1 MSDCSID
8 SPEKFGEW
16 DAEAFGE
23 SLARPASAGQIFAV
37 EGLSPSHLHRQTPAL
52 RSALRE
58 HNIPL
63 FILDPTGNAGTGEKF
78 LDILVAYVQE
88 AERRGEFSEEA
99 QRLFEF
105 VSSAG
110 DKSQQGA
117 SGADG
122 SLYSDTL
129 CRLWTSLS
137 RRLPAVLLVI
147 NAHLCPA
154 SEIKTLEHLSNFFF
168 ADPIEQLTPELE
180 AAEQGD
186 GRLVY
191 LVSSDAFPI
200 ALDDVPAVHI
210 DLSEAATESVR
221 QYLSDPDVVRRF
233 VDSTGGDPRRL
244 DELLETLPD
253 DVQNFWHFRYERLDR
268 LAQQL
273 IEVLAVAGEPVL
285 VDMLHRAMSL
295 LHASEYFART
305 LRQLGELGF
314 IERKISSG
322 AVKVHIESPEFGR
335 AVSESLDKEARVE
348 IHQALA
354 EAARADED
362 GEPSPGFLA
371 RHCLA
376 AGKIDAGFE
385 HGERAAK
392 RLLSSRCYDQSQQL
406 LESLLVYADD
416 DERRREVHA
425 QLVEVHRALGNDK
438 KALSHCHK
446 LEALLDDAPSTARL
460 NCQIGNLLIRVG
472 EYEEAIEYFERAAG
486 ASGED
491 DRLQSLWTEAK
502 LGEGEAMFSQGRHQA
517 AEERAVEVIEYVESA
532 RQDDSHKR
540 SQLDRSVLQ
549 ARNLIGKVAVLRG
562 ECQKGRE
569 LFRKNRGLASDW
581 GWDDEVAR
589 AEANLGLIA
598 LQEKNF
604 SDALSRLERAREIAR
619 SPSAIRRAYAWL
631 NLGIVHHRKSHFQ
644 EALRHYLEGLRASRQ
659 EGDDAGYEL
668 AAYNLVTLYQDVGA
682 FERALSVIDHLEERH
697 EDGPSSHFVGDLPTV
712 VLGSIRLDMRDYEQA
727 LEAFAG
733 LLDSTEESTAASLPA
748 REAKLRSV
756 EAHLA
761 LGQTAVAE
769 RIVEQ
774 FEMPEENASQPQLEA
789 LFELARINIALQEGD
804 TAPALERGR
813 EAADHARSAGHL
825 RDALRI
831 CFSVARALR
840 QDDRP
845 EEARALLERELQQLR
860 ETGERVPQEHRA
872 DFFAVPLHQE
882 LVELVRELKGDV
894 PVEFELEDSAER
906 AEAQSEAQTET
917 ADVDDPA
924 FQRWRSRYKHMV
936 GEHEKL
942 HQIFRVIDR
951 VAASDSPVLLQ
962 GESGT
967 GKELVAEALHT
978 HSERSD
984 GAFVKV
990 NCAAFVE
997 DLLLSELFGHV
1008 KGAFTGAVSEKMG
1021 RFEMAD
1027 QGTIFLDEI
1036 GDISPKTQVALLRVL
1051 QEGTFEKVGG
1061 AETKQ
1066 VDVRLVCAT
1075 NKNLEEMVKRGEF
1088 RLDLYYR
1095 LKGVIIEVPALRE
1108 RRQDIPRL
1116 VAYFA
1121 RSFAGGQQPKRFSEE
1136 VMRFL
1141 ASYSWPGN
1149 IRELENFVKSIL
1161 LFVEGDCVDMS
1172 HVHEFGDFFAGGEVD
1187 FELPEIDYDVDLA
1200 DYDDIGETYDDPE
1213 EALVDQIIANGLS
1226 LANIKKRLELESI
1239 RRALIETG
1247 GNITRAAK
1255 ILQMKRPRLSQI
1267 VNSTDELL
1275 ALKEELVG

>member
-8 SPEKFGEW
+8 SLNKFGEW
-16 DAEAFGE
+16 DAEGFGE
-23 SLARPASAGQIFAV
+23 TLARPASAGQIFAV

-52 RSALRE
+52 RSVLRE
-58 HNIPL
+58 HDIPL
-63 FILDPTGNAGTGEKF
+63 FILDPTGNAGTGAKF

-88 AERRGEFSEEA
+88 AERRGELSVEA

-105 VSSAG
+105 VSCAG
-110 DKSQQGA
+110 DKSQHGA

-137 RRLPAVLLVI
+137 RQLPAVLLVI
-147 NAHLCPA
+147 NAHLCPE

-168 ADPIEQLTPELE
+168 ADPIEQLTPEVE

-191 LVSSDAFPI
+191 LVSSEAFPI
-200 ALDDVPAVHI
+200 AVDQVPAVHI

-233 VDSTGGDPRRL
+233 VESTGGDPRRL
-244 DELLETLPD
+244 EELLDTLPD
-253 DVQNFWHFRYERLDR
+253 DVQNFWLFRYERLDR

-273 IEVLAVAGEPVL
+273 IEVLAVAAEPIL

-305 LRQLGELGF
+305 LRQLAELGF

-322 AVKVHIESPEFGR
+322 AVKVHIESPEFGH
-335 AVSESLDKEARVE
+335 AVSASLSEDARVD

-354 EAARADED
+354 EAAVADED

-376 AGKIDAGFE
+376 AGNIDAGFE

-406 LESLLVYADD
+406 LESLLAYADD
-416 DERRREVHA
+416 DERCREVHA
-425 QLVEVHRALGNDK
+425 QLVEVHRALGNDQ
-438 KALSHCHK
+438 KALSHCRK
-446 LEALLDDAPSTARL
+446 LEALLDDALSRARL
-460 NCQIGNLLIRVG
+460 DCQCGNLLIRVG
-472 EYEEAIEYFERAAG
+472 EYEEAIDHFARAAG

-491 DRLQSLWTEAK
+491 DELQSLWTQAK

-532 RQDDSHKR
+532 RQDDGHER
-540 SQLDRSVLQ
+540 SELDRAVLQ

-569 LFRKNRGLASDW
+569 LFRKNRALASDW

-631 NLGIVHHRKSHFQ
+631 NLGIVHHRKNHFK

-659 EGDDAGYEL
+659 EGDEAGYEL
-668 AAYNLVTLYQDVGA
+668 AAYNLVTLYQDIGA
-682 FERALSVIDHLEERH
+682 FGRALSVIDHLEQRH
-697 EDGPSSHFVGDLPTV
+697 KDGPSSRFVGDLPTV
-712 VLGSIRLDMRDYEQA
+712 VLGSIRLDMRQYEEA
-727 LEAFAG
+727 LEAFAD

-748 REAKLRSV
+748 REARLRSV

-769 RIVEQ
+769 RIVEH

-789 LFELARINIALQEGD
+789 LFELARINIALEAGD
-804 TAPALERGR
+804 TTPALERGR

-831 CFSVARALR
+831 SFSVARALR
-840 QDDRP
+840 EDDRP
-845 EEARALLERELQQLR
+845 EEARALLERELQRLR
-860 ETGERVPQEHRA
+860 ETSERVSQEHRA
-872 DFFAVPLHQE
+872 DFFCVPLHQD
-882 LVELVRELKGDV
+882 LVELVRELKGEV
-894 PVEFELEDSAER
+894 PAEFELEDSDER
-906 AEAQSEAQTET
+906 AEEQAEPVV
-917 ADVDDPA
+917 VDDAA
-924 FQRWRSRYKHMV
+924 FQRWRSRYKNMV
-936 GEHEKL
+936 GEDEKL
-942 HQIFRVIDR
+942 HQIFRIIDR

-967 GKELVAEALHT
+967 GKELVAEAVHT
-978 HSERSD
+978 HSERSEA
-984 GAFVKV
+984 AFVKV

-1008 KGAFTGAVSEKMG
+1008 KGAFTGAVSDKIG

-1027 QGTIFLDEI
+1027 EGTIFLDEI

-1061 AETKQ
+1061 AQTKQ

-1121 RSFAGGQQPKRFSEE
+1121 RSFAGGQQPKAFSEE

-1161 LFVEGDCVDMS
+1161 LFVEGDGVDMS

-1200 DYDDIGETYDDPE
+1200 DYEDVGETYDDPE
-1213 EALVDQIIANGLS
+1213 EALVDQIISNGLS